1 MNRPTLLVASVL
13 FLVGMAPAPTAYSE
27 QDSFDELDA
36 LLDANFDAIDDKLEE
51 QFEMIDQAMEAAYQR
66 LSEEIASEWGQDE
79 VKLPTKKTWV
89 GYSADKKT
97 RRTIDFE
104 NGMVRIE
111 RLIDVDDGTD
121 QVLIDLNKAV
131 LGLQTDTLYD
141 LSKKDLAVQYARE
154 LLSSAGIELTPP
166 PPFIETNPL
175 LPDFKSISPSSDEL
189 RMLMTKSLASQHG
202 AAISNG
208 PGGQQTTTAVK
219 PLQNK
224 KKKITVSIPL
234 QQGFQLKL
242 ANQYHDTIIK
252 EANRQNLPASL
263 VYAVMETES
272 SFNPRARSGVPAYGL
287 MQLVPRSGAMDAYN
301 YVYGEK
307 TLLGPEYLYHPGKNV
322 ELGSAYLNIL
332 LTRYLRDISN
342 PESRKICAIAAYNTG
357 AGNVARAF
365 IGTNNIRNAAK
376 VINKMSPSE
385 VYDYL
390 RKNLPH
396 DETRRYIEKVTM
408 AEKRYI
414 NQGYAGT

>member
-1 MNRPTLLVASVL
+1 MNKPTLFTTSVL
-13 FLVGMAPAPTAYSE
+13 FAVSMSLATTAYCE
-27 QDSFDELDA
+27 PDAFDELDA

-66 LSEEIASEWGQDE
+66 LSEEIAREWGHEE
-79 VKLPTKKTWV
+79 VKLPTKTAWV
-89 GYSADKKT
+89 DYSADKKT

-104 NGMVRIE
+104 NGIVQIE
-111 RLIDVDDGTD
+111 RLLDVADGTD

-131 LGLQTDTLYD
+131 LGLQSDTLND
-141 LSKKDLAVQYARE
+141 LSKKDLAVKYARE
-154 LLSSAGIELTPP
+154 VLTSEGIELTPP
-166 PPFIETNPL
+166 PPFIETSSV

-189 RMLMTKSLASQHG
+189 RMLITESLASH
-202 AAISNG
+202 APAISTG
-208 PGGQQTTTAVK
+208 PAGQQTMTEVK

-234 QQGFQLKL
+234 KKGFQSKL
-242 ANQYHDTIIK
+242 ANRYRDAIIK
-252 EANRQNLPASL
+252 EANRQKLPPSL

-332 LTRYLRDISN
+332 LTRYLRHISN

-357 AGNVARAF
+357 AGNVARSF
-365 IGTNNIRNAAK
+365 VGTNNVREAAK
-376 VINKMSPSE
+376 VINKMSPSQ

-390 RKNLPH
+390 KKNLPH
-396 DETRRYIEKVTM
+396 AETRRYIEKVTS
-408 AEKRYI
+408 AEKKYM